1 VVNGMSLEF
10 TYTGPGSY
18 RSYLAGLDQ
27 REKIDIAIAKPVRA
41 AVGTVAEIYGGDGP
55 LRRAAVRDLRF
66 GGPDE
71 PCEVLT
77 VNLTDACAAVDPVAD
92 LVGGFQALFDEP
104 APSARPAGEAERL
117 LARIAGL
124 TERQQ
129 MAEALQLACMVLA
142 QCPDLCAQDS
152 RFAWA
157 RARLLAGVA
166 GQPGSEAL
174 LDLPA
179 AERAFLDIAAGA
191 GRDRPAEAAAA
202 LVAAGRCAY
211 AEGRF
216 RDAEAYCRVALAHDG
231 RAAEGYYQLARL
243 RRHAGD
249 RKSVRESLIAA
260 FGIAHSYAL
269 RAASDP
275 LFRDDARLLR
285 KCAWAAADRA
295 AAATRAALGETLARL
310 RVILRHGDRGF
321 PPAALPGFSP
331 LREEI
336 VAQVSEPLWSTLRK
350 ALRQRQAAQ
359 ATAAPLR
366 RLAQDYCAL
375 LRGNEEAIARRGLE
389 RRRMREPARVAR
401 WVTRATEGSVVG
413 LLIAVIAGTFDFA
426 SAAPLPA
433 WSAGASASALGL
445 AIVGFALWLLVHAI
459 FLRRPARK
467 FVERAVAAAQAG
479 ARARYERRMPGR
491 IARNRRRLQARIGR
505 IERQF
510 GIVR

>member
-1 VVNGMSLEF
+1 MSLEF

-18 RSYLAGLDQ
+18 RTWLAGLDQ
-27 REKIDIAIAKPVRA
+27 REKIDVALAKPVRA
-41 AVGTVAEIYGGDGP
+41 AVGTVAEIYGGDRP
-55 LRRAAVRDLRF
+55 LRRAALRDLRF

-77 VNLTDACAAVDPVAD
+77 LNLADACAAVDPVAD
-92 LVGGFQALFDEP
+92 LVGGFQALFDEDT
-104 APSARPAGEAERL
+104 PSARPAGETERL
-117 LARIAGL
+117 LARIAAL

-129 MAEALQLACMVLA
+129 MAEALQLVCMVLA
-142 QCPDLCAQDS
+142 QCPDLCAHDG

-166 GQPGSEAL
+166 GQPGSEAV

-179 AERAFLDIAAGA
+179 AERGFLDIAACA
-191 GRDRPAEAAAA
+191 GRDRPAETAAA
-202 LVAAGRCAY
+202 LVAASRCAY

-216 RDAEAYCRVALAHDG
+216 RDAEAYCRVALAHDAG
-231 RAAEGYYQLARL
+231 AAEACYQLARL

-260 FGIAHSYAL
+260 FGIAPSYAL

-275 LFRDDARLLR
+275 LFRGDARLLR
-285 KCAWAAADRA
+285 DCAWAATDRA

-310 RVILRHGDRGF
+310 RVILRHGDRSF
-321 PPAALPGFSP
+321 PAAALPGFASV
-331 LREEI
+331 RDEI
-336 VAQVSEPLWSTLRK
+336 VAQVGEPLWPTLRK

-375 LRGNEEAIARRGLE
+375 LRSHEEAIARRGLE
-389 RRRMREPARVAR
+389 RRGAREPARVAR

-413 LLIAVIAGTFDFA
+413 LLIALIAGTFDFA
-426 SAAPLPA
+426 SAAPLPT
-433 WSAGASASALGL
+433 WTAGTSASALAL
-445 AIVGFALWLLVHAI
+445 AIVVFSLWLLMHAI
-459 FLRRPARK
+459 FLRRNARN

-479 ARARYERRMPGR
+479 ARARDERRMPGR

-510 GIVR
+510 GIHG